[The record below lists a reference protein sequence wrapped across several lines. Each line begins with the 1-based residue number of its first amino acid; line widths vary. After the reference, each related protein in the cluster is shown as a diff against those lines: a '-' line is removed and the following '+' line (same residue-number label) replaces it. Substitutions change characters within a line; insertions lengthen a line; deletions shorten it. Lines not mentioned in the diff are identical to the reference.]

1 MTQTRFKKV
10 PFDLELAKK
19 ITNKEVKGRIV
30 TKNGHKIRITCFDMK
45 GNYPIVALA
54 KFSDEVEYI
63 ITYTTNGQE
72 SIKFQGDLDLHIELP
87 TYYKDCSNFKP
98 RKYQPCLVR
107 NSENS
112 LWGISVYAYTDY
124 QGKILFYDGEGHLR
138 QFANC
143 LPLSKATKRLLGT
156 TKSYEKLIQEINAE
170 STVITKN
177 NDNGK

>member
-1 MTQTRFKKV
+1 MKQTRYKRINFDFK
-10 PFDLELAKK
+10 LARK
-19 ITNKEVKGRIV
+19 ITRKEIKGRVV
-30 TKNGHKIRITCFDMK
+30 TKDGQEAQIISFDRGYTYPIIALIGKEEKECFYCEN
-45 GNYPIVALA
+45 GNYFECYKNP
-54 KFSDEVEYI
+54 
-63 ITYTTNGQE
+63 
-72 SIKFQGDLDLHIELP
+72 LDLHIELP
-87 TYYKDCSNFKP
+87 NYHKDYSNFKP

-156 TKSYEKLIQEINAE
+156 TKSYEKLMQEINAK

>member
-1 MTQTRFKKV
+1 MTQTKFKKV
-10 PFDLELAKK
+10 PFNLELAKK
-19 ITNKEVKGRIV
+19 ITNNEIKGQIV
-30 TKNGHKIRITCFDMK
+30 TMDGRKARIICFDRREK
-45 GNYPIVALA
+45 YPIVALVTN
-54 KFSDEVEYI
+54 SDGDELVYV
-63 ITYTTNGQE
+63 YTEGGCYV
-72 SIKFQGDLDLHIELP
+72 SYKHPLDLHIELP
-87 TYYKDCSNFKP
+87 TYYKDYSNFKP

-107 NSENS
+107 NGEDS

-170 STVITKN
+170 STAIIKN
-177 NDNGK
+177 NNNGK